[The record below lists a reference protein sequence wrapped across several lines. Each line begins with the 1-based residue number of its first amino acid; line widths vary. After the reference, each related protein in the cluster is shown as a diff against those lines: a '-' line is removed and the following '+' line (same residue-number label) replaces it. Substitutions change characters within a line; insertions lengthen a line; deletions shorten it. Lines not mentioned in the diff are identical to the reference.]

1 VRLFGQDAQLAAFR
15 EGLATGRMHHGW
27 LLAGPIGVGKGSF
40 ARAAALRL
48 LAEAAGPAI
57 DAPWPETPADHRIA
71 RLWEAGSHPDVMVL
85 ERLYRDKTKDYARNI
100 TVDQVRSL
108 SRLFATS
115 ATFSPW
121 RVVVIDAADDMETPA
136 ANALLK
142 LLEEPPVN
150 TLFLL
155 VSHAPARLLPTI
167 RSRCRTLRFAPLNA
181 ADMAAALRSA
191 LPEAPASEIAELTAA
206 GHGAP
211 GHAMRFTGLDVTG
224 LDRAMD
230 ALIRSGDPDNGER
243 SALAR
248 ALSGKPAQARYELF
262 LERAPSR
269 IAAEA
274 RTRRGPALAE
284 AVALWEKARA
294 VAGGAVRLSLDPQ
307 TTVFELAGLLAAL
320 GTHRASP
327 TPR

>member
-1 VRLFGQDAQLAAFR
+1 MKLFGQDAPLAAFR
-15 EGLATGRMHHGW
+15 AALAAGRMHHGW
-27 LLAGPIGVGKGSF
+27 LLTGPLGVGKGSF
-40 ARAAALRL
+40 ARAVALRL

-57 DAPWPETPADHRIA
+57 DLPWPETPLDHRIA
-71 RLWEAGSHPDVMVL
+71 KLWEAGSHPDVMVL
-85 ERLYRDKTKDYARNI
+85 ERLYRDKTKDHARNI

-115 ATFSPW
+115 PTFSPW
-121 RVVVIDAADDMETPA
+121 RVVIIDAADDMERPA

-142 LLEEPPVN
+142 LLEEPPAN

-167 RSRCRTLRFAPLNA
+167 RSRCRALRFAPLDD
-181 ADMAAALRSA
+181 ADMARALHAA
-191 LPEAPASEIAELTAA
+191 LPEASGSEIAELVAA
-206 GHGAP
+206 GGGAP
-211 GHAMRFTGLDVTG
+211 GHATRFAGLDVAG

-230 ALIRSGDPDNGER
+230 ALVRSGDPDNGER

-248 ALSGKPAQARYELF
+248 LLSGKPAQARYELF

-274 RTRRGPALAE
+274 RARHGAALAE

-294 VAGGAVRLSLDPQ
+294 LAGGAVRLSLDPQ
-307 TTVFELAGLLAAL
+307 TTVFELAGMLAAL
-320 GTHRASP
+320 GTHKAPRAF
-327 TPR
+327 R